1 MNSYFLVRDS
11 LKESKFNNLVSISS
25 HCQPNAGSTRAH
37 TALNSSLADHSHST
51 SMVHLDSL
59 RHSSHSL
66 SLHKEQFIKEH
77 VQNEVVSKMLINRI
91 REKTGGGTKHGEA
104 KVEDRPQSAGLKYL
118 HKIQTMAAEKN
129 KDRENVNPHINI
141 KRPAV
146 FPPSEDYEELEKR
159 VEC

>member
-1 MNSYFLVRDS
+1 LNSYFLVRDS

-25 HCQPNAGSTRAH
+25 HCQQNAGSTRAH
-37 TALNSSLADHSHST
+37 TALNSSLADHSHS
-51 SMVHLDSL
+51 VHLDSL
-59 RHSSHSL
+59 RHSL
-66 SLHKEQFIKEH
+66 SLQFIKEH

-91 REKTGGGTKHGEA
+91 REKTGGGREA

-118 HKIQTMAAEKN
+118 HKIQTM
-129 KDRENVNPHINI
+129 DRENVNPHINI

>member
-1 MNSYFLVRDS
+1 VRDS

-25 HCQPNAGSTRAH
+25 HCQPNAGSTRAQ

-59 RHSSHSL
+59 RHSSQSL

-91 REKTGGGTKHGEA
+91 REKTGGTKHGEA

-118 HKIQTMAAEKN
+118 HKIQSRAAEKQ

-141 KRPAV
+141 TRPAV

>member
-25 HCQPNAGSTRAH
+25 NCQQNAGSTRAH
-37 TALNSSLADHSHST
+37 TVLNSSLADHSHS
-51 SMVHLDSL
+51 VHLDSL
-59 RHSSHSL
+59 SHS
-66 SLHKEQFIKEH
+66 QFIKEH

-91 REKTGGGTKHGEA
+91 REKTGGGREA

-118 HKIQTMAAEKN
+118 HKIQTM
-129 KDRENVNPHINI
+129 DRENVNPHINV

>member
-37 TALNSSLADHSHST
+37 TALNSSLADHSHS
-51 SMVHLDSL
+51 VHLDSL

-66 SLHKEQFIKEH
+66 SLQFIKEH

-91 REKTGGGTKHGEA
+91 REKTGGGREA

-118 HKIQTMAAEKN
+118 HKIQTMAN